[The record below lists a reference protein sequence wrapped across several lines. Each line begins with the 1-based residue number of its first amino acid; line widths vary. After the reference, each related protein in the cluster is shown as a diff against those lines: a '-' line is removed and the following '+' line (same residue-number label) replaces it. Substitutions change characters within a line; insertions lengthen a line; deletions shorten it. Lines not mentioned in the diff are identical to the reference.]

1 MEYLAN
7 NGFIAD
13 PTELILYSVISI
25 LSFIYWSLGAWR
37 IFKFLPNW
45 SICIAGIVFGLS
57 IACIGMYAWR
67 EDGYHWLHLVLIL
80 IGVYYTISDFILLL
94 NLKQK

>member
-13 PTELILYSVISI
+13 PTELFLYVVIAIS
-25 LSFIYWSLGAWR
+25 SFVYWSLGAWR
-37 IFKFLPNW
+37 ILKFLPNW
-45 SICIAGIVFGLS
+45 SVCIAGIVFGTA

-67 EDGYHWLHLVLIL
+67 EDGYHYLHLIL
-80 IGVYYTISDFILLL
+80 ILLGVYYMISDFIILL
-94 NLKQK
+94 NLKEK